1 MKDEGIFDRCG
12 LIDSLQTLL
21 GDVEIRGR
29 RNAQLLLL
37 VAQGL
42 DTLKDGLLLFGRQF
56 SVKDGIAPVHDEIE
70 GFVFLLHRLTWN

>member
-1 MKDEGIFDRCG
+1 MKDDGIFDRCG

-42 DTLKDGLLLFGRQF
+42 DTLKDGLRRE
-56 SVKDGIAPVHDEIE
+56 KEKWTEEKRTEEEETE
-70 GFVFLLHRLTWN
+70 G

>member
-1 MKDEGIFDRCG
+1 MKDDGIFDRCG

-29 RNAQLLLL
+29 RNAQLLVL

-42 DTLKDGLLLFGRQF
+42 DTLKDGLRRE
-56 SVKDGIAPVHDEIE
+56 KEKWTEEEETE
-70 GFVFLLHRLTWN
+70 G